1 MKPNFTK
8 YIIFFLVILVGVA
21 LDQWSKDYASSRLAT
36 QRAGSVDHPIY
47 LPVDEAAAGET
58 VQSFLT
64 AEFESN
70 TPEEIEAIAR
80 YHTERPDGSQL
91 APDSPV
97 DALDEIKVTN
107 RKVVVIPDYWDY
119 QYTENPGAAFGILAD
134 GHEDWRVPF
143 FVIVSLLAVLMI
155 LFILRGVL
163 PDQRMMIWGLS
174 FIASG
179 AIGNFIDRIRFGYVI
194 DFIVWK
200 YTDAYRWP
208 TFNIADALICIGVGL
223 MAIELIRDAFR
234 PHPED
239 PSKPAEP
246 AEQVG

>member
-1 MKPNFTK
+1 MKPNLTK
-8 YIIFFLVILVGVA
+8 YVIFFAVILIGVG
-21 LDQWSKDYASSRLAT
+21 LDQWTKEYASSRLAT
-36 QRAGSVDHPIY
+36 QRAGSVDHPIT
-47 LPVDEAAAGET
+47 LTIDESDKGET
-58 VQSFLT
+58 VKSFL
-64 AEFESN
+64 ADEFTSN
-70 TPEEIEAIAR
+70 TPEELDTIAR
-80 YHTERPDGSQL
+80 FHTRAGDGTRID
-91 APDSPV
+91 PDSSVAPYKELKI
-97 DALDEIKVTN
+97 AN
-107 RKVVVIPDYWDY
+107 RKVVVIEGYWDY
-119 QYTENPGAAFGILAD
+119 QYTENPGAAFGFLAD

-163 PDQRMMIWGLS
+163 PEQRLMIWGLS

-179 AIGNFIDRIRFGYVI
+179 AVGNFIDRIRFGYVV

-223 MAIELIRDAFR
+223 MAIELIRDGFR
-234 PHPED
+234 ERD
-239 PSKPAEP
+239 DESSEQIES

>member
-1 MKPNFTK
+1 MKPNLQK
-8 YIIFFLVILVGVA
+8 YVIFFLVILVGVA
-21 LDQWSKDYASSRLAT
+21 LDQWSKDYASDRLAT

-47 LPVDEAAAGET
+47 LPVEEGDKGET
-58 VQSFLT
+58 VESFLT

-70 TPEEIEAIAR
+70 TPEEIDAIAR
-80 YHTERPDGSQL
+80 YHTQTRDGTQLTPDH
-91 APDSPV
+91 PV
-97 DALDEIKVTN
+97 EAFEEIKVTN

-119 QYTENPGAAFGILAD
+119 QYTENPDAAFGLLAD

-163 PDQRMMIWGLS
+163 PDQRLMIWGLS

-179 AIGNFIDRIRFGYVI
+179 AVGNFIDRIRFGYVV

-234 PHPED
+234 
-239 PSKPAEP
+239 KPADEPSEP

>member
-1 MKPNFTK
+1 MKPNYTK
-8 YIIFFLVILVGVA
+8 YVIFFLVILFGVA
-21 LDQWSKDYASSRLAT
+21 ADQWTKDYAASRLAT
-36 QRAGSVDHPIY
+36 QRGGLVDHPIY
-47 LPVDEAAAGET
+47 LPIDESARGET
-58 VQSFLT
+58 VATFLS

-70 TPEEIEAIAR
+70 TPEEIDTIAR
-80 YHTERPDGSQL
+80 FHTQKRDGTQL
-91 APDSPV
+91 APDSPLE
-97 DALDEIKVTN
+97 ALDEIKVTN
-107 RKVVVIPDYWDY
+107 RKVVVIDGYWDY
-119 QYTENPGAAFGILAD
+119 QYTENPGAAFGLLAD

-163 PDQRMMIWGLS
+163 PDQRLMIWGLS

-223 MAIELIRDAFR
+223 MAIELIRDMFR
-234 PHPED
+234 
-239 PSKPAEP
+239 KPVEEASEP
-246 AEQVG
+246 VEQVG